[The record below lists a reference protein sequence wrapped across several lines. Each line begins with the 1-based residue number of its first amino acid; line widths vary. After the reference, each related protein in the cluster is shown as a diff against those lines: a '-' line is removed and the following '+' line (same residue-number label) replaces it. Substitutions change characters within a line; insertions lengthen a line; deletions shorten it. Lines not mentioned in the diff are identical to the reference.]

1 MLLKLLC
8 VSPPRCVSAVQRKLP
23 NLLIKIEFKELKIDE
38 NTKLNL
44 LVMIQ
49 KPLFVIAFVLSGIA
63 GNTQRIGSS
72 PEYIKT
78 LTAQW
83 KGERFA
89 DGRPKVPDIV
99 LERLHNATLEQI
111 WGYLGNKG
119 YRNQVEKNWII
130 LKPGETMVGRVV
142 TAQFMPSRPD
152 LDTFI
157 RVQGRAEN
165 RSQKG
170 GINIWPIDIL
180 TKGDI
185 YVADGCGKI
194 KDGTLIGS
202 SLGNA
207 IYGKTGKGVIFY
219 GSVRDMQELKDT
231 KGFNAWVKG
240 QDPSYIKD
248 MTPTSINAPIRIG
261 EVTVFPGDIVF
272 ANEYGVV
279 FIPAHIVEDLVAASE
294 MTALRDEFERF
305 LLQQGKY
312 PSGQIH
318 GDWSDTIKNEFRA
331 WVKKY
336 PKKLAITSKDI
347 EAYLEKE

>member
-1 MLLKLLC
+1 MISHKII
-8 VSPPRCVSAVQRKLP
+8 
-23 NLLIKIEFKELKIDE
+23 LLI
-38 NTKLNL
+38 T
-44 LVMIQ
+44 
-49 KPLFVIAFVLSGIA
+49 FVLLNVCINAQQVGA
-63 GNTQRIGSS
+63 S
-72 PEYIKT
+72 PEYVKA

-89 DGRPKVPDIV
+89 DGRPKVADIY
-99 LERLHNATLEQI
+99 LERLQEATLEQI
-111 WGYLGNKG
+111 WGFLGNKG
-119 YRNQVEKNWII
+119 FRNQVEKDWII

-152 LDTFI
+152 LDSLVKQT
-157 RVQGRAEN
+157 GRAEG

-180 TKGDI
+180 TRGDI
-185 YVADGCGKI
+185 YVADGFGKV

-207 IYGKTGKGVIFY
+207 IVGKTGKGVIFY

-240 QDPSYIKD
+240 HDPSYIKD

-261 EVTVFPGDIVF
+261 QVTVFPGDVVF

-279 FIPAHIVEDLVAASE
+279 FIPAFLVEELVHDAE
-294 MTALRDEFERF
+294 LTGLRDEFERV
-305 LLQQGKY
+305 LLQQNKY

-318 GDWSDTIKNEFRA
+318 GDWSDAIKNEFRA
-331 WVKKY
+331 WFAKY
-336 PKKLAITSKDI
+336 PKKLAINAKDI
-347 EAYLEKE
+347 EAYLQKEGH

>member
-1 MLLKLLC
+1 MIRKPFFIAAFIVCGLLG
-8 VSPPRCVSAVQRKLP
+8 RAQH
-23 NLLIKIEFKELKIDE
+23 
-38 NTKLNL
+38 
-44 LVMIQ
+44 
-49 KPLFVIAFVLSGIA
+49 
-63 GNTQRIGSS
+63 IGST
-72 PEYIKT
+72 PEYVKT
-78 LTAQW
+78 LTSNW
-83 KGERFA
+83 KGERLP
-89 DGRPKVPDIV
+89 DGRPKVSDQL
-99 LERLHNATLEQI
+99 LERLQNATLEEI

-119 YRNQVEKNWII
+119 YRNQVEKNWLV

-152 LDTFI
+152 LDTFV

-185 YVADGCGKI
+185 YVADGYGKV

-248 MTPTSINAPIRIG
+248 MTPTSINAPVRIG
-261 EVTVFPGDIVF
+261 EVTVLPGDVVF

-279 FIPAHIVEDLVAASE
+279 FIPAHLVEDLVSSSE
-294 MTALRDEFERF
+294 MTALRDEFERY
-305 LLQQGKY
+305 LLQQNKY

-318 GDWSDTIKNEFRA
+318 GDWSDQIKNEFKA
-331 WVKKY
+331 WFSKY
-336 PKKLAITSKDI
+336 PKKTAITAKDVD
-347 EAYLEKE
+347 EYLKKEGH

>member
-1 MLLKLLC
+1 MISHKII
-8 VSPPRCVSAVQRKLP
+8 
-23 NLLIKIEFKELKIDE
+23 LLI
-38 NTKLNL
+38 T
-44 LVMIQ
+44 
-49 KPLFVIAFVLSGIA
+49 FVLFNVCIKAQQVGA
-63 GNTQRIGSS
+63 S
-72 PEYIKT
+72 PEYVKA

-89 DGRPKVPDIV
+89 DGRPKVADIY
-99 LERLHNATLEQI
+99 LERLQEATLEQI
-111 WGYLGNKG
+111 WGFLGNKG
-119 YRNQVEKNWII
+119 FRNQVEKDWII

-152 LDTFI
+152 LDSLVKQT
-157 RVQGRAEN
+157 GRAEG

-185 YVADGCGKI
+185 YVADGFGKV

-207 IYGKTGKGVIFY
+207 IVGKTGKGVIFY

-240 QDPSYIKD
+240 HDPSYIKD

-261 EVTVFPGDIVF
+261 QVTVFPGDVVF

-279 FIPAHIVEDLVAASE
+279 FIPAFLVEELVHDAE
-294 MTALRDEFERF
+294 LTGLRDEFERL
-305 LLQQGKY
+305 LLQQNKY

-318 GDWSDTIKNEFRA
+318 GDWSDAIKNEFRA
-331 WVKKY
+331 WFAKY
-336 PKKLAITSKDI
+336 PKKLAINAKDI
-347 EAYLEKE
+347 EAYLQKEGH

>member
-1 MLLKLLC
+1 MKEKWILFIALIFTGLYGN
-8 VSPPRCVSAVQRKLP
+8 AQRL
-23 NLLIKIEFKELKIDE
+23 
-38 NTKLNL
+38 
-44 LVMIQ
+44 
-49 KPLFVIAFVLSGIA
+49 
-63 GNTQRIGSS
+63 GSS

-78 LTAQW
+78 LTAEW

-89 DGRPKVPDIV
+89 DGRPKVPDLV
-99 LERLHNATLEQI
+99 LERLQGATLEQI
-111 WGYLGNKG
+111 WGHLGRKG
-119 YRNQVEKNWII
+119 YRNQVEKDWII

-152 LDTFI
+152 LDTL
-157 RVQGRAEN
+157 VKAQGRAEG

-185 YVADGCGKI
+185 YVADGFGKV

-219 GSVRDMQELKDT
+219 GAVRDMQELKDT

-240 QDPSYIKD
+240 HDPSYIRD

-261 EVTVFPGDIVF
+261 EVTVFPGDVVF
-272 ANEYGVV
+272 GNEYGVV
-279 FIPAHIVEDLVAASE
+279 FIPAHLVEELVSASE

-318 GDWSDTIKNEFRA
+318 GDWSDPIKTEFRA
-331 WVKKY
+331 WVAKY
-336 PKKLAITSKDI
+336 PKKLAITPKDI
-347 EAYLEKE
+347 DDYLEKQ

>member
-1 MLLKLLC
+1 MIKN
-8 VSPPRCVSAVQRKLP
+8 SALF
-23 NLLIKIEFKELKIDE
+23 I
-38 NTKLNL
+38 
-44 LVMIQ
+44 VMIVCC
-49 KPLFVIAFVLSGIA
+49 LFVKA
-63 GNTQRIGSS
+63 QRLGSS
-72 PEYIKT
+72 PDYVKA
-78 LTAQW
+78 LTSQW
-83 KGERFA
+83 KGERFE

-99 LERLHNATLEQI
+99 LERLHEATLEQI
-111 WGYLGNKG
+111 WGYLGRKG
-119 YRNQVEKNWII
+119 YHNQVEKDWII

-152 LDTFI
+152 LDSI
-157 RVQGRAEN
+157 VKSQGKAEG

-185 YVADGCGKI
+185 YVADGYGKI

-207 IYGKTGKGVIFY
+207 IVGKTGKGVIFY

-240 QDPSYIKD
+240 HDPSYIKD

-261 EVTVFPGDIVF
+261 QVTVLPGDVVF

-279 FIPAHIVEDLVAASE
+279 FIPAYLVEELVAASE
-294 MTALRDEFERF
+294 MTALRDEFERV

-318 GDWSDTIKNEFRA
+318 GDWSDAIKNEFRA
-331 WVKKY
+331 WFAKY
-336 PKKLAITSKDI
+336 PKKVAISKKDI
-347 EAYLEKE
+347 EAYLEKEGH

>member
-1 MLLKLLC
+1 MKRFVFIAIVL
-8 VSPPRCVSAVQRKLP
+8 VSSGLNVTAQSVGSTPEHVK
-23 NLLIKIEFKELKIDE
+23 NL
-38 NTKLNL
+38 T
-44 LVMIQ
+44 
-49 KPLFVIAFVLSGIA
+49 S
-63 GNTQRIGSS
+63 
-72 PEYIKT
+72 
-78 LTAQW
+78 QW
-83 KGERFA
+83 KGERFE

-99 LERLHNATLEQI
+99 LERLQNATLEQI
-111 WGYLGNKG
+111 WGYLGRKG
-119 YRNQVEKNWII
+119 YRNQVEKDWII

-152 LDTFI
+152 LDSLV
-157 RVQGRAEN
+157 RAQGKAEG

-185 YVADGCGKI
+185 YVADGYGKI

-219 GSVRDMQELKDT
+219 GSVRDMQELKAT
-231 KGFNAWVKG
+231 EGFNAWVKG
-240 QDPSYIKD
+240 HDPSFIRA

-261 EVTVFPGDIVF
+261 EVTVFPGDVVF

-279 FIPAHIVEDLVAASE
+279 FIPAHLVEELVSASE
-294 MTALRDEFERF
+294 MVALRDEFERV
-305 LLQQGKY
+305 LLQQAKY

-318 GDWSDTIKNEFRA
+318 GDWDDNIKKEFRA
-331 WVKKY
+331 WVAKY
-336 PKKLAITSKDI
+336 PKKLAITAADI
-347 EAYLEKE
+347 DAYLERQGD

>member
-1 MLLKLLC
+1 M
-8 VSPPRCVSAVQRKLP
+8 RGITAFAVAFFMTVFCAMAQR
-23 NLLIKIEFKELKIDE
+23 
-38 NTKLNL
+38 
-44 LVMIQ
+44 V
-49 KPLFVIAFVLSGIA
+49 
-63 GNTQRIGSS
+63 GSS
-72 PEYIKT
+72 PDHIKN
-78 LTAQW
+78 LTSQW
-83 KGERFA
+83 KGERFE

-99 LERLHNATLEQI
+99 LERLQNATLEQI
-111 WGYLGNKG
+111 WGYLGRKG
-119 YRNQVEKNWII
+119 YNNQVEKNWII

-152 LDTFI
+152 LDSL
-157 RVQGRAEN
+157 VKAQGKAEG

-180 TKGDI
+180 TKDDI
-185 YVADGCGKI
+185 YVADGYGKI

-219 GSVRDMQELKDT
+219 GSVRDMQELKETD
-231 KGFNAWVKG
+231 GFNAWVKG
-240 QDPSYIKD
+240 HDPSYIRN

-261 EVTVFPGDIVF
+261 EVTVLPGDVVF

-279 FIPAHIVEDLVAASE
+279 FIPAHLVEGLVSASE
-294 MTALRDEFERF
+294 MTALRDEFERV

-318 GDWSDTIKNEFRA
+318 GSWDDKIKNEFRS
-331 WVKKY
+331 WVAKY
-336 PKKLAITSKDI
+336 PKKLAITSKEI
-347 EAYLEKE
+347 EAYLARQDD

>member
-1 MLLKLLC
+1 MKTQTRFLLTVLALAGSL
-8 VSPPRCVSAVQRKLP
+8 VAHAQR
-23 NLLIKIEFKELKIDE
+23 
-38 NTKLNL
+38 
-44 LVMIQ
+44 V
-49 KPLFVIAFVLSGIA
+49 
-63 GNTQRIGSS
+63 GST
-72 PEYIKT
+72 PDYVT
-78 LTAQW
+78 ALTANW
-83 KGERFA
+83 KGERLP
-89 DGRPKVPDIV
+89 DGRPNVSDLV
-99 LERLHNATLEQI
+99 LDRLQNCTLEQI

-130 LKPGETMVGRVV
+130 LKPGETMTGRVV
-142 TAQFMPSRPD
+142 TAQFMPTRPD
-152 LDTFI
+152 LDSM
-157 RVQGRAEN
+157 VRAAGKAEG

-185 YVADGCGKI
+185 YVADGYGKI

-240 QDPSYIKD
+240 HDPSYIKD

-261 EVTVFPGDIVF
+261 EVTVLPGDVVF

-279 FIPAHIVEDLVAASE
+279 FIPAHLVEGLVSASE
-294 MTALRDEFERF
+294 MTGLRDEFERV

-312 PSGQIH
+312 PSGEIH
-318 GDWSDTIKNEFRA
+318 GEWSEKIKGEFRA
-331 WVKKY
+331 WVAKY
-336 PKKLAITSKDI
+336 PKKLAITSKEI
-347 EAYLEKE
+347 ETYLAKEGH